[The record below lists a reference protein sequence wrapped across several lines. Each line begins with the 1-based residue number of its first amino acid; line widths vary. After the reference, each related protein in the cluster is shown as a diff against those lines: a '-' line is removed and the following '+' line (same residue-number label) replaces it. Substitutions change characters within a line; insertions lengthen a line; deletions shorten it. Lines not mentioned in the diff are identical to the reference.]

1 MQAVFAL
8 VHLQSTLQVN
18 NQHRGYSVLVESRD
32 LIIPN
37 AQQLE
42 SPGFPRL
49 FPIPLEV
56 LSTQLVNDQLA
67 TLSILLRW
75 YPVKVPL
82 HP

>member
-42 SPGFPRL
+42 SSGFPGL
-49 FPIPLEV
+49 FSCTSGGAV
-56 LSTQLVNDQLA
+56 
-67 TLSILLRW
+67 
-75 YPVKVPL
+75 
-82 HP
+82 HPASE